1 MLLPKHERSFN
12 DRGQSFGNIS
22 GLNGYKFWGRTVS
35 NLIRPKGV
43 YELVI
48 YFVDLN
54 TKLQLILAVK
64 KSN

>member
-43 YELVI
+43 YELGSKHKI
-48 YFVDLN
+48 AAY
-54 TKLQLILAVK
+54 IGC
-64 KSN
+64 